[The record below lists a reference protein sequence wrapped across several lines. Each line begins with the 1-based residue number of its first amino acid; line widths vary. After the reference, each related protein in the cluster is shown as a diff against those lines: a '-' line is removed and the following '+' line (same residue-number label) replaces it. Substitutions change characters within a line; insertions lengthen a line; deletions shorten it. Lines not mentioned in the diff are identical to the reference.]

1 MSAKTMTKALSRA
14 ARATRLGGLKQ
25 AGRTA
30 VAAVLTLLLVE
41 LLGLSQGYWAV
52 ITTVIVMQANLGGS
66 IRAGGARMA
75 GTAVGAVT
83 GALASFF
90 LGGHSALALG
100 LAIAVTLS
108 VCNLVPRLRGSSRVA
123 GITVV
128 IVILAGHPDESAAM
142 VAMSRFCEIALG
154 IVMPLAVSALLFPSR
169 ASAAMTR
176 GLAKIFEDTASL
188 FAVVVEGRLREDYPE
203 AHVFSLKERI
213 VRTLARCREL
223 RLEARVEDRGEAD
236 AVRNLLLFRGE
247 RLFEHVLGMD
257 HVASEARGAGLLRH
271 LPGELTTLETAAA
284 QALTGLAGHLRD
296 ASPLPD
302 IAPLEAA
309 VAQARTKLATM
320 RQERAP
326 AAYDL
331 TEVMHFFSFVH
342 GMLACAADT
351 REIVTRLGAME
362 HE

>member
-1 MSAKTMTKALSRA
+1 
-14 ARATRLGGLKQ
+14 
-25 AGRTA
+25 
-30 VAAVLTLLLVE
+30 
-41 LLGLSQGYWAV
+41 
-52 ITTVIVMQANLGGS
+52 
-66 IRAGGARMA
+66 
-75 GTAVGAVT
+75 VGAIT
-83 GALASFF
+83 GALACS
-90 LGGHSALALG
+90 LGGHSPLALG

-108 VCNLVPRLRGSSRVA
+108 VCSLVPRLRGSSRVA

-142 VAMSRFCEIALG
+142 VAFSRFSEIALG
-154 IVMPLAVSALLFPSR
+154 IIMPLVVSALLFPSR

-176 GLAKIFEDTASL
+176 GLAKIFEDAAAL

-213 VRTLARCREL
+213 VRTLARCRDL
-223 RLEARVEDRGEAD
+223 RLEAKVEDRGEAD
-236 AVRNLLLFRGE
+236 AGRNMLLYRGE
-247 RLFEHVLGMD
+247 RLFEHILGMD
-257 HVASEARGAGLLRH
+257 HVASEARGVGLLRH

-296 ASPLPD
+296 GSPLPD
-302 IAPLEAA
+302 LPPLEMA
-309 VAQARTKLATM
+309 VSQAREKLATM
-320 RQERAP
+320 RKERTP

-342 GMLACAADT
+342 GMLACAADA
-351 REIVTRLGAME
+351 RELISRLGALE